1 MKMNAL
7 ELENRLIRF
16 AASVINF
23 SDHVK
28 KTRAG
33 IHLAGQIVRSG
44 ISPALNYAEARSAES
59 KKDFIHKLC
68 VVLKELRETF
78 VCLCIIELTT
88 LARIDDDF
96 YKLKKEN
103 DELVALFTKSIKTLK
118 GKQLKNQESKI
129 KIQK

>member
-1 MKMNAL
+1 MNAL

-44 ISPALNYAEARSAES
+44 TSPALNYAEARSAES

-68 VVLKELRETF
+68 IVLKELRETF

-88 LARIDDDF
+88 LANIDNDYDN
-96 YKLKKEN
+96 LKKEN
-103 DELVALFTKSIKTLK
+103 NELVALFTKSIKTLQN
-118 GKQLKNQESKI
+118 KQFKNQTSQITNHK
-129 KIQK
+129 